1 MAAIQEQE
9 FKTKTKVPN
18 ISLMNNITFLP
29 EGVIFRKAYEIG
41 NGYLMPNN
49 LFKDNVTIRGFEV
62 HMIRYYIG
70 VVNLYFCLPWG
81 AVSNHVSGGPQGGH
95 PDLLKF
101 IYCCISS
108 KLLRSPS
115 LNYIYAMR
123 SCIHPCKWGSSGATD
138 VLGVSIGEFNKMED
152 MEWYIVM

>member
-1 MAAIQEQE
+1 MENEIGEEGIRQ
-9 FKTKTKVPN
+9 N

-70 VVNLYFCLPWG
+70 VSKYAKFCKVNLFKYVISRLLHVN
-81 AVSNHVSGGPQGGH
+81 VSFHIFH
-95 PDLLKF
+95 F
-101 IYCCISS
+101 I
-108 KLLRSPS
+108 KL
-115 LNYIYAMR
+115 
-123 SCIHPCKWGSSGATD
+123 
-138 VLGVSIGEFNKMED
+138 SI
-152 MEWYIVM
+152 

>member
-1 MAAIQEQE
+1 
-9 FKTKTKVPN
+9 
-18 ISLMNNITFLP
+18 
-29 EGVIFRKAYEIG
+29 
-41 NGYLMPNN
+41 
-49 LFKDNVTIRGFEV
+49 VTMREFEV

-70 VVNLYFCLPWG
+70 VVNLYSCLPWE
-81 AVSNHVSGGPQGGH
+81 AVSILVSGGPQGGH

>member
-70 VVNLYFCLPWG
+70 VVNLYSCLP
-81 AVSNHVSGGPQGGH
+81 
-95 PDLLKF
+95 
-101 IYCCISS
+101 
-108 KLLRSPS
+108 
-115 LNYIYAMR
+115 
-123 SCIHPCKWGSSGATD
+123 
-138 VLGVSIGEFNKMED
+138 
-152 MEWYIVM
+152 